1 MFEHAKWITR
11 KPWKVWSFPKNRD
24 NPPSPYLARNFSIDK
39 ANTSRVILSAV
50 GYGQAAYYLNGSR
63 IPNSLLPTQP
73 TDPTV
78 TVFYNQYDITDLV
91 CDGENRLGI
100 LLGKND
106 MLTHNAPWYSFVKM
120 IAQLDITQIDGSV
133 LSIVSDSSFRT
144 ADSPLLYDQKL
155 LGETYDARLEIP
167 GWCTPGFDD
176 SSWDPAKPTLLEFR
190 PKWAFAIHLIFR
202 VIIKKSPGSAPK
214 NQPRSPSPIP

>member
-91 CDGENRLGI
+91 CDGENRLGF

-167 GWCTPGFDD
+167 G
-176 SSWDPAKPTLLEFR
+176 
-190 PKWAFAIHLIFR
+190 
-202 VIIKKSPGSAPK
+202 
-214 NQPRSPSPIP
+214 